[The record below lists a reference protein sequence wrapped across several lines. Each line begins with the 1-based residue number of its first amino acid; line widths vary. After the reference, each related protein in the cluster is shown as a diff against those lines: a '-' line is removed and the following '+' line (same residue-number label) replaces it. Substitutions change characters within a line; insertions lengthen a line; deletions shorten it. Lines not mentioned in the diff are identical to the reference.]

1 MLFCNFFNIS
11 IFSYKDFLS
20 ILKYYFHLYMCVY
33 IYISNALFFK
43 NFWLYCAA
51 CGVLVP

>member
-20 ILKYYFHLYMCVY
+20 ILKYYFHPYMCVY
-33 IYISNALFFK
+33 VYILAM
-43 NFWLYCAA
+43 LYFLKIFGCTVQPV
-51 CGVLVP
+51 GS